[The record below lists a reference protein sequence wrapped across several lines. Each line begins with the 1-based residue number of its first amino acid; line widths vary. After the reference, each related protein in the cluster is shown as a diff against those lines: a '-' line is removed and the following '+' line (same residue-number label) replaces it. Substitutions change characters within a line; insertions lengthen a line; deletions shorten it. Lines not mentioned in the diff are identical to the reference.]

1 MPDFNATEL
10 SAAPINVAL
19 NALID
24 ASVFPENTRGYLGA
38 SAVGHPCMRRI
49 QFDWMCDP
57 QHPARI
63 RDIFDRGHYFE
74 ARTREHLVH
83 AGFKF
88 APDERLRFKA
98 LGGMLSGHADGI
110 LIDGPKII
118 RDIAFPALWE
128 CKALNDKGWRSL
140 DRDGLDKAY
149 PQYAAQVSLY
159 QHFLGVGD
167 HPAIFTS
174 INANSCERVHLLI
187 PFNIDR
193 ANYWIER
200 AQTII
205 KATAAGELLPRFTDN
220 PNNWKCRLCGHT
232 ERCWRK

>member
-10 SAAPINVAL
+10 SAAPINIAL

-24 ASVFPENTRGYLGA
+24 ASVLPETTRGYLGA

-49 QFDWMCDP
+49 QYDWMCDP
-57 QHPARI
+57 EHSARI

-74 ARTREHLVH
+74 RRLRERLVH

-88 APDERLRFKA
+88 APDERLRFTA
-98 LGGMLSGHADGI
+98 LAGMLSGHADGI
-110 LIDGPKII
+110 LVDGPKI
-118 RDIAFPALWE
+118 RDIAYPALWE
-128 CKALNDKGWRSL
+128 CKCLGSKGWRSL
-140 DRDGLDKAY
+140 DRDGPDKAY

-159 QHFLGVGD
+159 QHFLGAGD
-167 HPAIFTS
+167 HPAIFTA
-174 INANSCERVHLLI
+174 INADSCERVHVLV
-187 PFNIDR
+187 PFDIDK

-205 KATAAGELLPRFTDN
+205 QATAAGKLLSRFTDN
-220 PNNWKCRLCGHT
+220 LDNWKCRLCGHH
-232 ERCWRK
+232 ERCWRP